1 MFSKKYKR
9 RFVMLNVKAK
19 KINLVFEILAQTQ
32 IQVGVERNTCP
43 KVNKK
48 SDNTSAKINDK
59 IYDSHKNTFLWLRP
73 ASIKTD

>member
-1 MFSKKYKR
+1 
-9 RFVMLNVKAK
+9 MLNVKAK

-59 IYDSHKNTFLWLRP
+59 IYDSHKKYFFYG
-73 ASIKTD
+73 